1 MTELG
6 MGADLLRLVG
16 TIFWILM
23 IVALLLAAL
32 VPQGWKQ
39 KVVAVTFVLGLFA
52 AFPGRWAWR
61 DQQAEE
67 AYRAKL
73 SEANARF
80 AERCKTAGE
89 RIYKTV
95 EGVEGVMIL
104 KLRPTDY
111 SPYKQDAVDPYGED
125 FDWKSSDGYIS
136 TFLRGRDAKG
146 FLIEKIPAE
155 GPGYR
160 YVEAIDPGDGKQYRY
175 TASMKVVG
183 QKDATA
189 PNIKSEL
196 QRNPNF
202 DLNNYAFT
210 LDKSPASGPQ
220 PRYGVTYDDITT
232 PEERALWI
240 AGSSL
245 KVIDTETNEV
255 IAERI
260 GYMIDRGLGNKGGGR
275 QPWTYAQN
283 RDGWS
288 CPQHTRVAQTR
299 KFVEK
304 VLKIKEQ

>member
-16 TIFWILM
+16 TIFWIL
-23 IVALLLAAL
+23 VAAALLLAVL
-32 VPQGWKQ
+32 VPQGRK
-39 KVVAVTFVLGLFA
+39 KKALAIAGVLGLFA
-52 AFPGRWAWR
+52 AFPGRWAWH
-61 DQQAEE
+61 DYQAER
-67 AYRAKL
+67 AYRARL

-89 RIYKTV
+89 KIYKTV
-95 EGVEGVMIL
+95 EGVEGVMLL

-125 FDWKSSDGYIS
+125 FDWKNTDVYVG
-136 TFLRGRDAKG
+136 TFLWGRDAKG
-146 FLIEKIPAE
+146 ILVEKTPAE
-155 GPGYR
+155 KPGYR
-160 YVEAIDPGDGKQYRY
+160 YAEAIDPKDGKRYRY

-183 QKDATA
+183 QKDANA

-210 LDKSPASGPQ
+210 LDKTLATGPQ

-255 IAERI
+255 VAERI

-275 QPWTYAQN
+275 QPWTYAQTT
-283 RDGWS
+283 RDWS
-288 CPQHTRVAQTR
+288 CPHTRGAGQTR
-299 KFVEK
+299 EFTEK